1 MTASEK
7 PKPKDSIVVHYPEA
21 IDWRR
26 ALHRCPQPSWLEFF
40 ATAFVAEKLSAW
52 DYEIRMG
59 REVVAAEKQLLLPD
73 PEKLQEEYERA
84 LKAGAPEDFL
94 APARGGFTGVVA
106 VLRGDRPGPTVG
118 YRFDIDANEVMESP
132 DASHRPAKEGF
143 LSQNPG
149 YAHMCGH
156 DAHTAAGLL
165 LARHFADHRSKLKGS
180 VKLIFQPNEENLSG
194 AAAMIEKG
202 VVDDLDYLIGGHVGL
217 ALQKLGQISFNI
229 HSFMALSRFEV
240 TFSGR
245 PTHAALRPDQGKNA
259 LLGSCAAITNLYAIA
274 RHGLGATR
282 INVGFHRAGSTWN
295 VIPEKAYFRMET
307 RGVSNELN
315 DYMVEKS
322 REVIAGAAKMYG
334 LAVEMK
340 PAAQAAVAEN
350 SPDMITLAERAAR
363 TLPSVQ
369 EIVPA
374 CAFNASEDVTLL
386 MERVQ
391 QRGGKAL
398 FAVFGTPTCGG
409 HHNSTFDVD
418 EAVIKNAAEFFAALY
433 QEVTGK

>member
-1 MTASEK
+1 MTGGGKYK
-7 PKPKDSIVVHYPEA
+7 PQESIAHHYPEA
-21 IDWRR
+21 VQWRR
-26 ALHRCPQPSWLEFF
+26 ALHRCPQPSWLEFY
-40 ATAFVAEKLSAW
+40 ATAFVAEKLSEW
-52 DYEIRMG
+52 GYEIRMG
-59 REVVAAEKQLLLPD
+59 QDIMAKEKQLLLPD
-73 PEKLQEEYERA
+73 PPKLQEEYERA
-84 LKAGAPEDFL
+84 LKAGVREEFL

-106 VLRGDRPGPTVG
+106 VLKGDLPGPTVG
-118 YRFDIDANEVMESP
+118 FRFDIDSNEVMESP
-132 DASHRPAKEGF
+132 DASHLPAREGF

-156 DAHTAAGLL
+156 DAHTATGLL
-165 LARHFADHRSKLKGS
+165 LARHFADNRPKLKGR

-194 AAAMIEKG
+194 AAAMIAKG
-202 VVDDLDYLIGGHVGL
+202 MVDDLDYLIGGHVGL

-240 TFSGR
+240 TFTGR
-245 PTHAALRPDQGKNA
+245 PIHAAVRPDQGKNA

-282 INVGFHRAGSTWN
+282 INVGFHQAGSTWN

-315 DYMVEKS
+315 EYMVEKS
-322 REVIAGAAKMYG
+322 REVIEGAAKMYG
-334 LAVEMK
+334 LSVEMK
-340 PAAQAAVAEN
+340 PAAVAGVAEN
-350 SPDMITLAERAAR
+350 SPELMALAEQASRN
-363 TLPSVQ
+363 LPSVQ
-369 EIVPA
+369 EIVPS
-374 CAFNASEDVTLL
+374 CAFNASEDVTLM

-391 QRGGKAL
+391 HRGGKAL
-398 FAVFGTPTCGG
+398 FVLFGTPVHGG

-418 EAVIKNAAEFFAALY
+418 EGVMKNAAEFFAALY